1 MNEMLK
7 CYAVY
12 ASDERGV
19 ECNEWKEV
27 EVSYHQRSKMRG
39 RVKLKQ
45 VLWLVPPSLPYLT
58 TSTRTSNEFG
68 APARSDMKKTPTSRR
83 VNLRSRLLQVL
94 INN

>member
-39 RVKLKQ
+39 RACEVEAG
-45 VLWLVPPSLPYLT
+45 SLA
-58 TSTRTSNEFG
+58 G
-68 APARSDMKKTPTSRR
+68 PAFS
-83 VNLRSRLLQVL
+83 
-94 INN
+94 I

>member
-27 EVSYHQRSKMRG
+27 EVSHHQRSKMRG

-45 VLWLVPPSLPYLT
+45 VLWLVPPSLSNY
-58 TSTRTSNEFG
+58 SNEFG

>member
-45 VLWLVPPSLPYLT
+45 VLWLVPPSLSLT
-58 TSTRTSNEFG
+58 NEFG